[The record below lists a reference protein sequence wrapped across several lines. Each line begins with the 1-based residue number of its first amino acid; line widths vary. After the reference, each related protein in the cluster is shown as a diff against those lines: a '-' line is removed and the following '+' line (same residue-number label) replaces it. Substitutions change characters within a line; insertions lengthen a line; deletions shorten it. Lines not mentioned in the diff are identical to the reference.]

1 VACGHV
7 LQTLADRFAAALD
20 QIDTDVLASS
30 MAQAL
35 DINGDGKVSV
45 FALLFRCVWV
55 YYVMVYAEFISIWC
69 SVSLAWQIVLISP
82 ESAGSDG

>member
-1 VACGHV
+1 V

-45 FALLFRCVWV
+45 FALLFDVCGFITLWFMLNSRC
-55 YYVMVYAEFISIWC
+55 MVYVCMFYLSGVQC
-69 SVSLAWQIVLISP
+69 LLHGRSC
-82 ESAGSDG
+82 